1 MFRIIRHFAI
11 TTIAVWAM
19 FRVSVAL
26 IPSAIAITAFVK
38 KKRKKGK
45 AKAPESPIVKF
56 WLDSLNRGEMDEVED
71 FIAPDFVW
79 YANDVEVQRS
89 NPDDDVYQLYRENV
103 NFIRTLIPDVQVSL
117 RDEVIGEDDVAV
129 RCSIKGTHTGAVPGI
144 PPSGNEVAWDQ
155 VIFFYTAA
163 GKLVELS
170 TEFDSDH
177 WLAQLGVVASR

>member
-1 MFRIIRHFAI
+1 MLRVLRHLLI
-11 TTIAVWAM
+11 TSIAVCTM
-19 FRVSVAL
+19 LRLSVAL

-56 WLDSLNRGEMDEVED
+56 WLDSLDRGEMDEVED

-89 NPDDDVYQLYRENV
+89 SPDEDVYQLYRENV
-103 NFIRTLIPDVQVSL
+103 AFIRTLLPDVRVSL
-117 RDEVIGEDDVAV
+117 KDEVIGEDDIAV
-129 RCSIKGTHTGAVPGI
+129 RCAIKGRHTGTVPGI
-144 PPSGNEVAWDQ
+144 PASGNEVAWDQ

-163 GKLVELS
+163 GKLVELN

-177 WLAQLGVVASR
+177 WLAQLGVVASP